1 MLWKKAA
8 AVSSKDA
15 LNDLFGRGRTAAAS
29 LKLPPRRSH
38 SFEQSLAASLC
49 QTTLQNLRKRF
60 LFFDAQCVGRIQHLR
75 KSLHGSENMPVHR
88 RMQAPG
94 PTGKKPA
101 DLSS

>member
-1 MLWKKAA
+1 
-8 AVSSKDA
+8 
-15 LNDLFGRGRTAAAS
+15 
-29 LKLPPRRSH
+29 
-38 SFEQSLAASLC
+38 
-49 QTTLQNLRKRF
+49 